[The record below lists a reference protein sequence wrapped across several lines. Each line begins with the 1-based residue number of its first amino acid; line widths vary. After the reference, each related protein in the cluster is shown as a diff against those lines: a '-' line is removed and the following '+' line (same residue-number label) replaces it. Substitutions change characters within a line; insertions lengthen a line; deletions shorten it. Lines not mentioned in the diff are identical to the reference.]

1 MEIAEQIEHAA
12 RDIEDRVRPQIQE
25 ARRKLT
31 GLNEQAVDYIKENPG
46 KCLLG
51 AIAVGF
57 IIGRI
62 ARR

>member
-1 MEIAEQIEHAA
+1 MEIAEQFEQAA
-12 RDIEDRVRPQIQE
+12 RDIEGRVRPQIEE
-25 ARRKLT
+25 AKRKLT
-31 GLNEQAVDYIKENPG
+31 GFNDQTVAYIKANPG